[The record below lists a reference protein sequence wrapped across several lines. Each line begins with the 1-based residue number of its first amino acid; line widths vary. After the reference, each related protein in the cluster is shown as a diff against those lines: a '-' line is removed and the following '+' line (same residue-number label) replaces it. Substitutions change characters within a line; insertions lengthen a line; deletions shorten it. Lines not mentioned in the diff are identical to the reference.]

1 MPPIPTTVRVT
12 ICGLGLI
19 GGSMA
24 AALRAAGGWYV
35 SGYDADR
42 RTAARALQRGF
53 VDHLADSLDEAC
65 DGADFIVLATPVSV
79 ILADLDRL
87 ASLAR
92 DGATIIDVGS
102 TKQSVHDKMNA
113 LPERLRAIGGHPM
126 AGRRTAGV
134 AGANASLFHGRKFVL
149 VANDRTD
156 DHALALARRAV
167 NDIGAVEVRLEAARH
182 DRLVALISHVP
193 HYLAVGLLGATR
205 GDGDDMAWQLA
216 AGGFRAATSMASDN
230 VAMWR
235 DIGTSNGAHI
245 GAGLRA
251 LADELVR
258 LAELLEDGDRDAIGA
273 VLADA
278 ADLYAQRLG

>member
-1 MPPIPTTVRVT
+1 
-12 ICGLGLI
+12 
-19 GGSMA
+19 MA
-24 AALRAAGGWYV
+24 AALRAARGWYV
-35 SGYDADR
+35 SGYDADPA
-42 RTAARALQRGF
+42 TAAEARQNGV
-53 VDHLADSLDEAC
+53 VDYLADSLDDAC

-79 ILADLDRL
+79 ILDDLDRL
-87 ASLAR
+87 ASVAR

-102 TKQSVHDKMNA
+102 TKQSVHDAMNA

-134 AGANASLFHGRKFVL
+134 AGANAALFVGRKFVL

-156 DHALALARRAV
+156 DHALALARRAIS
-167 NDIGAVEVRLEAARH
+167 DIGAVEVQLEAARH

-205 GDGDDMAWQLA
+205 GDGDEMAWQLA

-235 DIGTSNGAHI
+235 DIGASNGAPI

-251 LADELVR
+251 LADELVS
-258 LAELLEDGDRDAIGA
+258 LAELLEGGDRDAIGA
-273 VLADA
+273 VLEDA
-278 ADLYAQRLG
+278 AKLFATRLGC